1 MDYIF
6 IKCLY
11 TVPSPPISILP
22 APPAAPQITV
32 STASSDQFTL
42 VLEPSSNATSYNVSV
57 NDSVPIS
64 ISVANYNVTPTNYN
78 VSIGNSSIMLMS
90 IPSNGGLSY
99 MLNFSNRMNNTDYTV
114 SVVAINCAGSSS
126 PAIAKLP
133 GRLSESFRV
142 LKVLLAF
149 GPISNVQRLLWVL
162 VNSIDIIATL

>member
-1 MDYIF
+1 MEH
-6 IKCLY
+6 
-11 TVPSPPISILP
+11 T
-22 APPAAPQITV
+22 PPAAPQITV

-99 MLNFSNRMNNTDYTV
+99 MLNFSNLMNNTDYTV

-133 GRLSESFRV
+133 GRLSDITILPSSSSSV
-142 LKVLLAF
+142 PSGSVAVIGGIL
-149 GPISNVQRLLWVL
+149 L
-162 VNSIDIIATL
+162 VNLAAILLM